1 MTIVK
6 LEIRIDADHGRM
18 NAVHK
23 KALALARD
31 ILRVHPH
38 GTNICTSDG
47 SFLFRAKFEEVSGVR
62 REKEDAIMRIVH
74 LHPGLRSFS
83 VFRMAGLADM
93 DPDCRSA
100 MVYRLRQ
107 KGVLAPNS
115 GGKDAGRLYP
125 VAYVAPVFASS
136 GPTASVPVRG
146 GALDRPVVAQ
156 AAVGPL
162 DKKGQAIAQ
171 RASVRGTP

>member
-1 MTIVK
+1 
-6 LEIRIDADHGRM
+6 
-18 NAVHK
+18 
-23 KALALARD
+23 
-31 ILRVHPH
+31 
-38 GTNICTSDG
+38 
-47 SFLFRAKFEEVSGVR
+47 LFRAKSEEVTGVR

-107 KGVLAPNS
+107 KGVLAPNA

-125 VAYVAPVFASS
+125 VFASS
-136 GPTASVPVRG
+136 GPTSSVPVRG
-146 GALDRPVVAQ
+146 GALDRPVVTQ
-156 AAVGPL
+156 AAVVPL
-162 DKKGQAIAQ
+162 DKKGQAIVQ
-171 RASVRGTP
+171 RAMARRAL